1 MLKGLKRSITVK
13 RSVNLKTFNRNYPN
27 GHKEKNKENKISE
40 QVMSVA
46 SQRV

>member
-27 GHKEKNKENKISE
+27 GHKENKISE